1 VFIRPVLIGLVLAA
15 PWLAQAAHTVTDS
28 TLLCSDALTFSDTSS
43 LVARC
48 TGDLSITG
56 GSWNSDVL
64 IDISAD
70 GKLAL
75 NGVSFNA
82 PVIQLKSSTE
92 ITTSDNVTLTAS
104 DKLIIQGDLRAP
116 SMPPLQGGDVVLS
129 APPRVLHTSTIP
141 EPTSAALSLLGL
153 GLCAFR
159 LRRRTV

>member
-1 VFIRPVLIGLVLAA
+1 VFIRPVLIGLVLST

-28 TLLCSDALTFSDTSS
+28 TLLCTDALTFSDTSS

-56 GSWNSDVL
+56 GTWSSDVL
-64 IDISAD
+64 IDIRAD

-82 PVIQLKSSTE
+82 PVIQLQSPTE

-116 SMPPLQGGDVVLS
+116 SLPPLQGGNLVLS
-129 APPRVLHTSTIP
+129 GALTVDQARAIP
-141 EPTSAALSLLGL
+141 EPSSAALSLLGL
-153 GLCAFR
+153 GLCALR